1 MRIPTYARHHARR
14 DEATACGPQR
24 LLPTHATSSG
34 GDVKPRR
41 PQPGP
46 RTCQCVLT
54 FVLACAALG
63 LVAYLVRTDPV
74 VSIDAVSATGL
85 DGDAA
90 SPSFDVA
97 VRITT
102 SWFHL
107 VSCNY
112 RRGTDGVSWAGGA
125 VSASGAL
132 QDVNLDPMNS
142 ADANTTA
149 RSAAVPGDAREIR
162 RGGVRLDV
170 AVAYEKDV
178 GRPLG
183 RGFRARCTAV
193 PLGRGKGNSVASC
206 SIVKYLWLFTHNG
219 SGSMWVPCDG
229 RQGLQQ
235 PPISMPLQ
243 ISVVAL
249 DLRRHP

>member
-1 MRIPTYARHHARR
+1 MRG
-14 DEATACGPQR
+14 ATKPPRVDPNASPSGAV
-24 LLPTHATSSG
+24 LPTHATPSG
-34 GDVKPRR
+34 GDVNPRR

-46 RTCQCVLT
+46 RTCQCVFT
-54 FVLACAALG
+54 FVLACAAVG

-85 DGDAA
+85 DEDAA

-102 SWFHL
+102 RWFHL

-112 RRGTDGVSWAGGA
+112 RRGTVAVSWAGGA

-142 ADANTTA
+142 ADANATA
-149 RSAAVPGDAREIR
+149 RSAVVPADARERLAGEIR
-162 RGGVRLDV
+162 RGEVRLDV

-178 GRPLG
+178 GTPLG
-183 RGFRARCTAV
+183 RGFRARCAAV
-193 PLGRGKGNSVASC
+193 PLGRGKGNSIASC
-206 SIVKYLWLFTHNG
+206 SIVK
-219 SGSMWVPCDG
+219 
-229 RQGLQQ
+229 
-235 PPISMPLQ
+235 
-243 ISVVAL
+243 
-249 DLRRHP
+249 